1 MLPKIKYLAIMTCL
15 ALILTG
21 CTTTPNNHAGELN
34 TKASLPASFNFKNK
48 GLHVIT
54 SSVNKRENTTAV
66 LYGNAAAQK
75 FAATTAPTDSIGV
88 LMTLVTWN
96 QEDDERWF
104 GGRIPGDLLCAETV
118 TITGTPAAPQIKFEL
133 FNGALLTRET
143 NTDSVDTAQRIKYIL
158 GRKASILPQ

>member
-15 ALILTG
+15 ALILTA

-34 TKASLPASFNFKNK
+34 ARASLPDSFNFKSK

-75 FAATTAPTDSIGV
+75 FATAAVPADSVGV
-88 LMTLVTWN
+88 VMTLITWN
-96 QEDDERWF
+96 LEDDERWF
-104 GGRIPGDLLCAETV
+104 GARIPGDLLCAETV
-118 TITGTPAAPQIKFEL
+118 TITGKPDAPQIKFEL
-133 FNGALLTRET
+133 FNGALLKRET
-143 NTDSVDTAQRIKYIL
+143 DTDGIDTAQRIKYIL
-158 GRKASILPQ
+158 GQKASILPQ